1 MSDGE
6 AVGFFMG
13 VIIVIAIVGA
23 VWKFIVCIFPYVM
36 ITAGVIAVLALVGYA
51 IYSKYKISKIKR
63 ESTDAWLETATEVQL
78 RITNPQSNETKDV
91 WLFLSPIDL
100 NIPIKFDHEE
110 RLSYKFMIECFSFE
124 MISSSKAPFVSALR
138 IKCSNGTIVELHESK
153 YKYALFDEDNNHCL
167 EIIKV

>member
-6 AVGFFMG
+6 AVGIFMG

-23 VWKFIVCIFPYVM
+23 VWRFIVFIFPY
-36 ITAGVIAVLALVGYA
+36 TAGVIAVLALIGYA

-63 ESTDAWLETATEVQL
+63 ESTDAALSSATEIQL
-78 RITNPQSNETKDV
+78 RFFNPQSKETKDV
-91 WLFLSPIDL
+91 WLSLSAPDL
-100 NIPIKFDHEE
+100 SKPIKLDHEN
-110 RLSYKFMIECFSFE
+110 RLSYKYTIQCISFA
-124 MISSSKAPFVSALR
+124 MISGTETPEVKALS